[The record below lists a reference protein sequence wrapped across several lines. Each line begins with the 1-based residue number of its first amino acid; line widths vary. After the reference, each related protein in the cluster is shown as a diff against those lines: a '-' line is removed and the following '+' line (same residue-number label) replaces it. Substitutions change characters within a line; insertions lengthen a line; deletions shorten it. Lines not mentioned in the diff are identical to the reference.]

1 MLLCKAYHCLI
12 HLPISRESSNES
24 YCEQAFRL
32 IDQRILPPSRDFLLP
47 VTLQAQALRLWKN
60 TPYLRL
66 RDSTGIS
73 PVFLSSHG
81 KSPHNTSIADTRN
94 VLYAILIEC

>member
-32 IDQRILPPSRDFLLP
+32 IDQRVPPSSQGLTS
-47 VTLQAQALRLWKN
+47 VTLRAQALRLWKN

>member
-1 MLLCKAYHCLI
+1 MRKNTAIVQVSPSAENRSI
-12 HLPISRESSNES
+12 HLPISRESINES

-66 RDSTGIS
+66 RDSMGI
-73 PVFLSSHG
+73 PPIFLSSLNRMRT
-81 KSPHNTSIADTRN
+81 K
-94 VLYAILIEC
+94 